1 MKKLVLTLLMSC
13 VVGTVSAADDGGV
26 STGEEKALSRLQVAG
41 KFTATKAVP
50 AIVGYVAASAV
61 KERVGSYGFLAFL
74 GLASL
79 PFILDSKKA
88 ECYDKVPAAAKTALN
103 SFAAGVAAREVVSL
117 VPAAQS
123 RLAALRN

>member
-13 VVGTVSAADDGGV
+13 VVGTVSASEPDE
-26 STGEEKALSRLQVAG
+26 STSKEKALLVLQTAG

-50 AIVGYVAASAV
+50 AVVGYVAASAV